1 MDLEGMASACTDSA
15 PLHVMQ
21 GRDEP
26 ACGIRFQPEKS
37 FHERATSG
45 FTMRIESFTDYVQME
60 DAGLQDAVAD
70 DLAEGLFPGAVENGA
85 CRRRTA
91 GDIPSQVRRVG
102 IRVDEIGCERVK
114 VGEFLVGTLCF
125 HGGG

>member
-1 MDLEGMASACTDSA
+1 
-15 PLHVMQ
+15 MQ
-21 GRDEP
+21 
-26 ACGIRFQPEKS
+26 
-37 FHERATSG
+37 
-45 FTMRIESFTDYVQME
+45 IESFADYVQME

-70 DLAEGLFPGAVENGA
+70 DLAEGLFPGAVENGG

-91 GDIPSQVRRVG
+91 GDIPGQVRRVG

-125 HGGG
+125 DDGGQIIRLIGADA